1 MEIVMHAKLSD
12 RICGVTLDP
21 ALRILLC
28 LLVTAALSAQTQS
41 SGTSGSSTSRGS
53 TSTGGQSGG
62 STTSRTPTTSNTNSN
77 SSSSRSTYNNQRRS
91 LENLQMPRVLF
102 LHGRVV
108 LANGERPPERV
119 VVKMQCGTGSPRP
132 QAYTDSKGRFSF
144 QPGGDSTLMV
154 SDASVSGHG
163 RGLGPSASGRMT
175 TNLAGCEL
183 LVDLPGY
190 RSDRLALRYY
200 HAVGSKDVGTIV
212 LHALAG
218 VTGDTVSAT
227 SWSAPKS
234 ASKAYRKGLQALMR
248 AEPNLKRGIE
258 LMEEAVA
265 AYPQYAAA
273 WSVLGMARLESEDWD
288 GARDALL
295 KSIEADSKYL
305 RPYEPLIDLAY
316 ERKDWSM
323 VDSLAGEYLKLSPN
337 SSRIRFRAAMAAAR
351 IGKTDRAE
359 ELIGNLIDRQEAN
372 RWPGSFAVL
381 GLIHEH
387 RAEYP
392 QAAGFYRQFLR
403 HESQGDTVKR
413 LKRTLYEWEMLRV
426 IEPVA
431 DSPQTASGD
440 PANAPPRDPTLESP
454 QDPAASLK
462 FAQNAPHASP

>member
-1 MEIVMHAKLSD
+1 M
-12 RICGVTLDP
+12 G
-21 ALRILLC
+21 
-28 LLVTAALSAQTQS
+28 
-41 SGTSGSSTSRGS
+41 
-53 TSTGGQSGG
+53 
-62 STTSRTPTTSNTNSN
+62 
-77 SSSSRSTYNNQRRS
+77 
-91 LENLQMPRVLF
+91 NLAMPRVLF

-119 VVKMQCGTGSPRP
+119 VVKMQCGTGGPRP

-144 QPGGDSTLMV
+144 RPGGDPMLMV
-154 SDASVSGHG
+154 SDASVSGQG
-163 RGLGPSASGRMT
+163 RGLGRSADGRMT

-248 AEPNLKRGIE
+248 TEPNLKRGIE
-258 LMEEAVA
+258 LMEEAVG

-273 WSVLGMARLESEDWD
+273 WSMLGLARLESKDLD

-295 KSIEADSKYL
+295 KSIEADPKYL
-305 RPYEPLIDLAY
+305 RPYEPLLDMAY
-316 ERKDWSM
+316 ERKDWAM

-337 SSRIRFRAAMAAAR
+337 SSRIRFRGAMAAAR
-351 IGKTDRAE
+351 IGKTDRAA
-359 ELIGNLIDRQEAN
+359 ELIKSLIDRQEAN
-372 RWPGSFAVL
+372 RWPGSFAIL

-387 RAEYP
+387 KAEYP

-426 IEPVA
+426 IDPEAESSQTVSGAPPDAPVRKP
-431 DSPQTASGD
+431 SLESTRD
-440 PANAPPRDPTLESP
+440 PATP
-454 QDPAASLK
+454 LK
-462 FAQNAPHASP
+462 FAQSAPPSSP

>member
-1 MEIVMHAKLSD
+1 MRGI
-12 RICGVTLDP
+12 TLYP
-21 ALRILLC
+21 ALKILLC
-28 LLVTAALSAQTQS
+28 LLVAAALSAQTQ

-62 STTSRTPTTSNTNSN
+62 STTSRTPTTSNTNTNSR
-77 SSSSRSTYNNQRRS
+77 SSSSTSTYNNQQRNPG
-91 LENLQMPRVLF
+91 NLQMPRVLF

-119 VVKMQCGTGSPRP
+119 VVKMQCGTGGPRP

-144 QPGGDSTLMV
+144 RPGGDPLLMV
-154 SDASVSGHG
+154 SDASVSGQG
-163 RGLGPSASGRMT
+163 RGLGPSASGRVT
-175 TNLAGCEL
+175 ANLAGCDL
-183 LVDLPGY
+183 LVELPGY

-212 LHALAG
+212 LHPVAG

-248 AEPNLKRGIE
+248 TEPNIERGIE
-258 LMEEAVA
+258 LMEEAVG

-273 WSVLGMARLESEDWD
+273 WSMLGLARLESEDWD

-295 KSIEADSKYL
+295 KSIEADAKYL

-316 ERKDWSM
+316 ERKDWAM

-351 IGKTDRAE
+351 IGKSERAE
-359 ELIGNLIDRQEAN
+359 ELIGNLIDRREAD

-387 RAEYP
+387 RAEYQ
-392 QAAGFYRQFLR
+392 QAADFYRRFLR
-403 HESQGDTVKR
+403 HETEGDTVKR
-413 LKRTLYEWEMLRV
+413 LNRTLYEWEMLRV
-426 IEPVA
+426 IEPEA
-431 DSPQTASGD
+431 ESLQTASD
-440 PANAPPRDPTLESP
+440 STPDTPVRKPSLRSTQKTATP
-454 QDPAASLK
+454 LK
-462 FAQNAPHASP
+462 FAQSAPRSSP